1 MYMHVHVHVHCTCIY
16 YMLYIELFMY
26 STLYTCSRSPFFT
39 CQKHFFNVLRSQ
51 RTFTFNT
58 CNCLYYNIILSPSS
72 LSPPLPLSP
81 STHTNTQSQDAVAP
95 TAVGQSLSTLL
106 TAAPPTML
114 TSSPNFSFSAPK
126 SVSSESGP
134 SQSTS
139 KQTLKQVSQSTYF
152 TEHILV
158 ANNI

>member
-1 MYMHVHVHVHCTCIY
+1 MYMYTVRVYTVCCTLNCSCTC
-16 YMLYIELFMY
+16 
-26 STLYTCSRSPFFT
+26 TLYTCSRSPFFYLSKALLQCIEKST
-39 CQKHFFNVLRSQ
+39 YIYINLIHVIVFIIFFLPP
-51 RTFTFNT
+51 
-58 CNCLYYNIILSPSS
+58 PS
-72 LSPPLPLSP
+72 LPHPPPSP
-81 STHTNTQSQDAVAP
+81 STHTNTQSQDPVAP